1 MSTEMGVR
9 RITGG
14 TPLKGNMSVPGDKSI
29 SHRALLLGGLGE
41 GVTSIRNLAPG
52 EDVESTMKV
61 LGELG
66 VEVEDDG
73 REVQVHGSGL
83 GGFTEPDGPLDA
95 GNSGTLM
102 RLISGI
108 IAGQRFEATITGDT
122 SLRSR
127 PMDRIIGPLTEM
139 GAIIRAEDGTA
150 PLTITGSRLSGVT
163 HRPNVAS
170 AQVKSCLLLA
180 GLHAEGETTV
190 VEPGPSRDHTERM
203 LAAMGYPIEIAEEGI
218 TVDGPAPLEPIEVE
232 VPGDFS
238 SAAFFIAGGLL
249 VEGSNL
255 IIRDVGLNDTRTGFL
270 DLVDKMDAKIEVKNR
285 RVEKGEPRGD
295 LRVRHSE
302 LSGVELG
309 GEDVVKAID
318 ELPLLGVVATQAEG
332 KTVVRGAEELRVKET
347 DRISATVDNLRSLG
361 ADVEELKDGF
371 IVDGGGGLTGGT
383 VDSYR
388 DHRIAMGAAV
398 AAQVATG
405 STRLTG
411 SEWVEVSFPGFFE
424 KLEELKNG

>member
-1 MSTEMGVR
+1 MGVR

-14 TPLKGNMSVPGDKSI
+14 DPLKGDMSVPGDKSI

-66 VEVEDDG
+66 VEVEDGG

-108 IAGQRFEATITGDT
+108 LAGQRFEATITGDT

-218 TVDGPAPLEPIEVE
+218 TVNGPSPLEPIEVE

-270 DLVDKMDAKIEVKNR
+270 DLVDKMGAKIEVKNR
-285 RVEKGEPRGD
+285 RVEEGEPRGD

-332 KTVVRGAEELRVKET
+332 RTVVRGAEELRVKET

-411 SEWVEVSFPGFFE
+411 TEWVEVSFPGFFE

>member
-14 TPLKGNMSVPGDKSI
+14 DPLKGDMSVPGDKSI

-66 VEVEDDG
+66 VEVEDGG

-108 IAGQRFEATITGDT
+108 LAGQRFEATITGDT

-218 TVDGPAPLEPIEVE
+218 TVNGPSPLEPIEVE

-270 DLVDKMDAKIEVKNR
+270 DLVDKMGAKIEVKNR
-285 RVEKGEPRGD
+285 RVEEGEPRGD

-332 KTVVRGAEELRVKET
+332 RTVVRGAEELRVKET

-411 SEWVEVSFPGFFE
+411 TEWVEVSFPGFFE